1 MLLMNLCSSP
11 QDLMVRNDSP
21 CGTTIGPILASR
33 LGLRVLD
40 LGSPQ
45 LAMHSIRETAC
56 TSGVLQTLTLFKVT
70 PPPPHHHGS
79 WAPSPSSAWIGC
91 WGNITITKQLAYGM
105 GLVVLVLPCRK
116 KRVPIF
122 LKA

>member
-1 MLLMNLCSSP
+1 MFGGAGMLLSLP
-11 QDLMVRNDSP
+11 FLQDLMVRNDSP

-56 TSGVLQTLTLFKVT
+56 TTGVLQTLTLFKVT
-70 PPPPHHHGS
+70 P
-79 WAPSPSSAWIGC
+79 SPSSHSGQDWLLRQHC
-91 WGNITITKQLAYGM
+91 HH
-105 GLVVLVLPCRK
+105 
-116 KRVPIF
+116 
-122 LKA
+122 

>member
-1 MLLMNLCSSP
+1 MIKVNSKQRYASNAVSEALIREVARNVGVPL
-11 QDLMVRNDSP
+11 QDLMVRNDS

-56 TSGVLQTLTLFKVT
+56 TSGVLQTLTLFK
-70 PPPPHHHGS
+70 GFFELF
-79 WAPSPSSAWIGC
+79 PSLSR
-91 WGNITITKQLAYGM
+91 NL
-105 GLVVLVLPCRK
+105 LVD
-116 KRVPIF
+116 
-122 LKA
+122 

>member
-1 MLLMNLCSSP
+1 MLLMNGSSSP

-56 TSGVLQTLTLFKVT
+56 TTGVLQTITLFKVT
-70 PPPPHHHGS
+70 LNPPPLSPWEPGS
-79 WAPSPSSAWIGC
+79 LPIWYPDQS
-91 WGNITITKQLAYGM
+91 WGTITK
-105 GLVVLVLPCRK
+105 
-116 KRVPIF
+116 
-122 LKA
+122 